1 MKRSASEDDV
11 IKVIKDE
18 EIQDIKSY
26 VEEQLKSIPAHNE
39 DKIYDNKKPLKVL
52 RL

>member
-11 IKVIKDE
+11 IQVIKDE
-18 EIQDIKSY
+18 EIHNIKSY
-26 VEEQLKSIPAHNE
+26 VEDQLKSVNGHNE